1 MFNDLN
7 ASSPEG
13 TKEVDDIF
21 SDVDKTP
28 TPAAMPTFSGSSP
41 IQSQNQTPASSQV
54 FPGAGKEAYLNVE
67 DNMPAAGERGTKF
80 LKIALI
86 LVVVAAIVS
95 VAGYFVYTQFTEPE
109 KKTNTPNNTPIVV
122 DSNTPEDIQNM
133 EEIINQQENNLA
145 TTSDDL
151 LNEVPTTTDVVE
163 LVDPLN
169 PANPAN
175 PEMEPISNEPISIE
189 DPLEAAVDTDGDGLS
204 DQEEALFGTDI
215 NSVDTDGDGLSDY
228 EEVKTYLT
236 NPLNADTDGDTYP
249 DGSEVEKGYNPNG
262 EGKLEVKV

>member
-7 ASSPEG
+7 GSSPAG
-13 TKEVDDIF
+13 AKEVDDIF
-21 SDVDKTP
+21 SDVDKTAA
-28 TPAAMPTFSGSSP
+28 PAAMPTFSGNSP
-41 IQSQNQTPASSQV
+41 IQTPTPVQT
-54 FPGAGKEAYLNVE
+54 FPGTGKETYLNVE

-80 LKIALI
+80 LKMALI

-95 VAGYFVYTQFTEPE
+95 VAGYFVYTQLIQP
-109 KKTNTPNNTPIVV
+109 KKEANSLNNAALNTNT
-122 DSNTPEDIQNM
+122 NTPEDLQNM
-133 EEIINQQENNLA
+133 ENIINQQENNTA
-145 TTSDDL
+145 STSDL
-151 LNEVPTTTDVVE
+151 FEVPTTTDVVE

-169 PANPAN
+169 PANP
-175 PEMEPISNEPISIE
+175 EMEPISNEPISIE
-189 DPLEAAVDTDGDGLS
+189 EPLETTVDTDGDGLS

-262 EGKLEVKV
+262 EGKLETKV

>member
-28 TPAAMPTFSGSSP
+28 TPAAMPTFSGTSP
-41 IQSQNQTPASSQV
+41 IQSQNQAPASSQV

-95 VAGYFVYTQFTEPE
+95 VAGYFVYTQLIEPE
-109 KKTNTPNNTPIVV
+109 KKTNTPNNTPIVI
-122 DSNTPEDIQNM
+122 DNNNPEDIQNM
-133 EEIINQQENNLA
+133 EEIINQQENNLT

-169 PANPAN
+169 PVN

-189 DPLEAAVDTDGDGLS
+189 DPLEATVDTDGDGLN
-204 DQEEALFGTDI
+204 DQEETLAGTDI

-236 NPLNADTDGDTYP
+236 NPLSADTDGDTYP

-262 EGKLEVKV
+262 EGKLETKV

>member
-28 TPAAMPTFSGSSP
+28 TPAAMPTFSGTSP

-95 VAGYFVYTQFTEPE
+95 VAGYFVYTQLTQP
-109 KKTNTPNNTPIVV
+109 KKEANSLNNAALNTNT
-122 DSNTPEDIQNM
+122 NTPEDLQNM
-133 EEIINQQENNLA
+133 ENIINQQENNLA

-169 PANPAN
+169 PVN

-189 DPLEAAVDTDGDGLS
+189 DPLEATIDTDGDGLN
-204 DQEEALFGTDI
+204 DQEEALAGTDI

-236 NPLNADTDGDTYP
+236 NPLSADTDGDTYP

-262 EGKLEVKV
+262 EGKLETKV